1 MTENPISVFL
11 SLKTKLLL
19 WSSSSFLSHQ
29 LFIPCGSSIKEEF
42 MPTDGRFFTTQKLK
56 WERSEIQLQNRGTI
70 PIPTCGE
77 KEDRPWNPPAHTVPI
92 SCSIA
97 FFLLPV
103 EGGWM
108 PTPFSQ
114 AKKNF
119 SRPLGTYA
127 FLQAKVC
134 KNNNTPTKTFLRFW
148 RSTTAEE
155 GNRTSLLRL

>member
-1 MTENPISVFL
+1 MTKNPISVFL

-56 WERSEIQLQNRGTI
+56 WERSEIQSQNRGTI
-70 PIPTCGE
+70 PIPTCVE

-92 SCSIA
+92 SCSIV

-103 EGGWM
+103 EGEWM

-114 AKKNF
+114 AKNKF
-119 SRPLGTYA
+119 SSPLGSYT
-127 FLQAKVC
+127 FLQVKVC
-134 KNNNTPTKTFLRFW
+134 NNNNTPTKNFLRFW
-148 RSTTAEE
+148 C
-155 GNRTSLLRL
+155 

>member
-1 MTENPISVFL
+1 
-11 SLKTKLLL
+11 
-19 WSSSSFLSHQ
+19 
-29 LFIPCGSSIKEEF
+29 
-42 MPTDGRFFTTQKLK
+42 
-56 WERSEIQLQNRGTI
+56 
-70 PIPTCGE
+70 
-77 KEDRPWNPPAHTVPI
+77 
-92 SCSIA
+92 
-97 FFLLPV
+97 
-103 EGGWM
+103 M

>member
-1 MTENPISVFL
+1 MWFL
-11 SLKTKLLL
+11 HKRGIHAYRREIFHYPKAEMREEWDTSTKQRDNTNTHLRREGGSPLKSPGPHCT
-19 WSSSSFLSHQ
+19 H
-29 LFIPCGSSIKEEF
+29 F
-42 MPTDGRFFTTQKLK
+42 MFD
-56 WERSEIQLQNRGTI
+56 
-70 PIPTCGE
+70 C
-77 KEDRPWNPPAHTVPI
+77 
-92 SCSIA
+92 

-119 SRPLGTYA
+119 PSPLGTYA

-148 RSTTAEE
+148 C
-155 GNRTSLLRL
+155 